1 MSLKAIEMQIA
12 LPRIGDAGLTQNQ
25 LSHKPVNDQ
34 ALLAAGQLKT
44 TEELRHKSNKIG
56 ETADLQT
63 NKDPQGKKQQK
74 HTNQYKAKK
83 KADGHPDPIE
93 HPYKG
98 HHVDVSM

>member
-34 ALLAAGQLKT
+34 AILAAGQLKRA
-44 TEELRHKSNKIG
+44 EELRHKSSRIG
-56 ETADLQT
+56 ETADLQI
-63 NKDPQGKKQQK
+63 KEDHQGKEQQK
-74 HTNQYKAKK
+74 HNNQYKAKK
-83 KADGHPDPIE
+83 KASNHLDPIE

-98 HHVDVSM
+98 HHVDLSM